1 MLSEEVAPKVSS
13 MFATLEEN
21 LKRHLP
27 EGTEYEVKRTF
38 DGRLLGQSW
47 DTPFVTVPN
56 GELGP
61 QELGQMITAFH
72 DEYQARYGNRFEGFP
87 VEGVT
92 YRVEVVVTSDKVEY
106 PKIEKG
112 EAVEVPPVRTVQ
124 LSYMDDANS
133 TAGEYVRGDL
143 KAGNIVRGPAIIREP
158 MSTTHVIAGQVA
170 TIGEY
175 GEILIERA

>member
-1 MLSEEVAPKVSS
+1 
-13 MFATLEEN
+13 
-21 LKRHLP
+21 
-27 EGTEYEVKRTF
+27 
-38 DGRLLGQSW
+38 
-47 DTPFVTVPN
+47 VPN
-56 GELGP
+56 GEIDDAVVAR
-61 QELGQMITAFH
+61 MIVGFH
-72 DEYQARYGNRFEGFP
+72 DEYQSRYGNRFEGFP

-112 EAVEVPPVRTVQ
+112 EAVEVAPVKMVQ
-124 LSYMDDANS
+124 LAYMDEANS
-133 TAGEYVRGDL
+133 TVGEHIRGDL

-170 TIGEY
+170 TVGEY